1 MSKIIKVTSEY
12 LDEVRKDFEE
22 ALSSGKFSDGK
33 ITFTKTIGTVNRK
46 ATVFFTRDAWSK
58 MQALVSNF
66 DKEVAWHGVATRGE
80 DDGKDEYFITD
91 ILVYPQEVTG
101 ATVNTDQEKYE
112 MWLMNHDDD
121 VFNNIRMQGHSHVNM
136 GVTPSSVDTSFYDRI
151 LEQLDDTMFY
161 IFMIW
166 NKKQE
171 KTIKIYDLE
180 KNILFDTAD
189 VTVEQLPGDDDT
201 LDMSHLS
208 EEEQKAVAE
217 FLTKYRENKRTESF
231 IKDAKDMVKDK
242 TYKPTTGYGAYG
254 GYSGYGSY
262 YRGGQ
267 YGSTYGGNYGGGYQ
281 QTKYEDRLLH
291 ENKSKSDKKGKR
303 KGKRKKNSGFSNAC
317 DSQITLF
324 GSPSEDDYWED
335 DTDPFYA
342 RGW

>member
-1 MSKIIKVTSEY
+1 MSKIIKVTPEY
-12 LDEVRKDFEE
+12 LDEFRKDFEE
-22 ALSSGKFSDGK
+22 ALQSGKFSDGK

-46 ATVFFTRDAWSK
+46 ATVFFTREAWSK

-80 DDGKDEYFITD
+80 DESKDEYFITD

-112 MWLMNHDDD
+112 MWLMSHDDD

-136 GVTPSSVDTSFYDRI
+136 GVTPSSVDTAFYDRI
-151 LEQLDDTMFY
+151 LEQLDDAMFY

-166 NKKQE
+166 NKKKD
-171 KTIKIYDLE
+171 KTVKIYDLK

-189 VTVEQLPGDDDT
+189 VTVEQLPGNDDT
-201 LDMSHLS
+201 LNMSNLS

-217 FLTKYRENKRTESF
+217 FLTKYRENKQTESF
-231 IKDAKDMVKDK
+231 IKNAKDMVKDK
-242 TYKPTTGYGAYG
+242 VYKPTTGHGLYG
-254 GYSGYGSY
+254 GYGGYGSY

-267 YGSTYGGNYGGGYQ
+267 YGSPYGGAYGGGS
-281 QTKYEDRLLH
+281 QTAKDEKP
-291 ENKSKSDKKGKR
+291 ENKKIDTKSGKNGKR
-303 KGKRKKNSGFSNAC
+303 KGKRKNNNGFNNAC
-317 DSQITLF
+317 GSQITLF
-324 GSPSEDDYWED
+324 GGQSDDDYWKD
-335 DTDPFYA
+335 DTDQFYT